1 MTKYIERQYLLDT
14 IDAMIVYRKT
24 PTDIYEMVE
33 DALTIDVVRCKDC
46 KHKPTGTGVNHDIEF
61 PDDVCP
67 CQCEDYWYSWMPQDD
82 FFCKW
87 GRKKAE

>member
-46 KHKPTGTGVNHDIEF
+46 KWHEDGLPGMVY
-61 PDDVCP
+61 CP
-67 CQCEDYWYSWMPQDD
+67 AVIGDWVEEDW
-82 FFCKW
+82 FCK
-87 GRKKAE
+87 GGERKEDEQETV